1 MVPLRFKVLIPY
13 LKKLPDLG
21 GKMAGIKMKILMF
34 KLIPKSMISM
44 IFGWIALIPLPAG
57 IMNGIIDWYCKKYS
71 VIIEEAVI
79 PEGGFR
85 NLNQFFTRELKKG
98 ARKADKSAGSVVAT
112 TDSRVDQFGTIT
124 KERIIQAKGITYSVR
139 DLVPSREAEK
149 FIGGKFITLYLSPG
163 DYHRIHSP
171 VDGKITGF
179 FNIPGKLYTVQEF
192 MVNSLPD
199 LFSLNERLI
208 TYIKTK
214 NGNVAVCKI
223 GAINVGKISL
233 AYDEA
238 VTNRLFGKRCEKLYS
253 RDEIKPVKKGDE
265 LGTFNLGSTV
275 IILFE
280 KGMMDF
286 AKLKYGQKVKVG
298 EKIGTLK

>member
-1 MVPLRFKVLIPY
+1 MT
-13 LKKLPDLG
+13 
-21 GKMAGIKMKILMF
+21 GIKIFMF
-34 KLIPKSMISM
+34 KIMPKSMLSM
-44 IFGWIALIPLPAG
+44 IFGWIALIPLPSG
-57 IMNGIIDWYCKKYS
+57 IMNGIIDWYSKKYG
-71 VIIEEAVI
+71 VILEEAVI
-79 PEGGFR
+79 PEEGFR

-98 ARKADKSAGSVVAT
+98 ARRIDKTAGSVVST

-124 KERIIQAKGITYSVR
+124 KERIMQAKGITYSVR
-139 DLVPSREAEK
+139 DLIPSQEAEK

-179 FNIPGKLYTVQEF
+179 FNLPGKLYTVQEF
-192 MVNSLPD
+192 MVNGLPD
-199 LFSLNERLI
+199 LFAVNERLI
-208 TYIKTK
+208 TYIKTSK
-214 NGNVAVCKI
+214 GNVAVCKI
-223 GAINVGKISL
+223 GAMNVGKISL
-233 AYDEA
+233 AYDDS
-238 VTNRLFGKRCEKLYS
+238 VTNRLFGKKCEKLYMKE
-253 RDEIKPVKKGDE
+253 DHKAVKKGDE
-265 LGTFNLGSTV
+265 IGTFNLGSTV

>member
-1 MVPLRFKVLIPY
+1 
-13 LKKLPDLG
+13 
-21 GKMAGIKMKILMF
+21 
-34 KLIPKSMISM
+34 MISM
-44 IFGWIALIPLPAG
+44 IFGWIALIPLPSG
-57 IMNGIIDWYCKKYS
+57 VMNGIIDWYCKKYG

-85 NLNQFFTRELKKG
+85 NLNLFFTRELKKG
-98 ARKADKSAGSVVAT
+98 ARKIDKSTGAVVAT
-112 TDSRVDQFGTIT
+112 TDSRVDQYGTIT
-124 KERIIQAKGITYSVR
+124 DERIMQAKGISYSVR
-139 DLVPSREAEK
+139 DLIPSSEAEK

-199 LFSLNERLI
+199 LFSVNERLI
-208 TYIKTK
+208 TYIKTSK
-214 NGNVAVCKI
+214 GNVAVCKI

-233 AYDEA
+233 AYDDA
-238 VTNRLFGKRCEKLYS
+238 VTNKLFGKRHEKLYTK
-253 RDEIKPVKKGDE
+253 DEMKPVKKGDE

-286 AKLKYGQKVKVG
+286 SKLKYGQKVRVG